1 MVQALHLKVRGCQ
14 KGYKSKIKPILKL
27 ILNIRHINR
36 LQLKK
41 WKNIYHVNTN
51 QKKAGVL
58 VLISYKV
65 DFTAKNTERDKK
77 GQLVMMKWSVIE
89 GT

>member
-14 KGYKSKIKPILKL
+14 KGYKSKIKSILKL

-36 LQLKK
+36 LQVKK

-51 QKKAGVL
+51 QKKAGML
-58 VLISYKV
+58 VLISYI
-65 DFTAKNTERDKK
+65 DFTAKNIERDKK